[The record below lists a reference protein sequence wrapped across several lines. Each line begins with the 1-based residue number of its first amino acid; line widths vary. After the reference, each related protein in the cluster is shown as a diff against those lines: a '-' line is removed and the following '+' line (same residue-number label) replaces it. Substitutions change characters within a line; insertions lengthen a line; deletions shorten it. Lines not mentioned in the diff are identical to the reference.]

1 MLVRR
6 LSFFGKK
13 FPMAATQT
21 NSLVK
26 SAAVVTVAVLCSRIL
41 GLVREQVFA
50 GLFGAGN
57 DYDAFVVAFRIPN
70 LLRDLFGEG
79 ALSAAFVTVFSLYD
93 SQRSPEETRR
103 LACNTLTFFAI
114 VLSLLSGLGMF
125 FADNIVSLLAP
136 DFSQIP
142 GKSVLT
148 IMLTKV
154 MLPFLVCISLAAVVM
169 GMLNTKGKFFIPA
182 LASSFF
188 NLGSIIGGVSL
199 AFLLPRYGQPAI
211 LGMAIGTL
219 FGGLLQLAVQLP
231 TLYGTGFRYR
241 PVFDLA
247 DPGLRH
253 ILRLM
258 IPATIGLSATQLNI
272 FINTSFAASCGAGA
286 VSWLNYAFRLMQLP
300 IGLFG
305 VALSIAMMPMISK
318 QAAAKDLPAMRQTLV
333 SALILV
339 LALTAPATAGLILL
353 DKPIIALIFQHG
365 AFTAADT
372 AATAT
377 VLSLYAV
384 GLFAYAS
391 NKVLVPAFYAIDR
404 TRYPVIAS
412 FLAVGLNYIFIQL
425 TIGRFQHMAIAL
437 STSLTMLINCLFL
450 FCLLVWQMKSLPWG
464 RLLGGAVKIIAAT
477 GVMALFLW
485 GCRLLLNDFFT
496 GNLLFVGLS
505 LVFAIGGA
513 MLLYGGLL
521 FAFKLQEATELWAAA
536 AKRFKKK

>member
-1 MLVRR
+1 ML
-6 LSFFGKK
+6 G
-13 FPMAATQT
+13 ADGI
-21 NSLVK
+21 
-26 SAAVVTVAVLCSRIL
+26 VAL
-41 GLVREQVFA
+41 
-50 GLFGAGN
+50 
-57 DYDAFVVAFRIPN
+57 
-70 LLRDLFGEG
+70 
-79 ALSAAFVTVFSLYD
+79 
-93 SQRSPEETRR
+93 
-103 LACNTLTFFAI
+103 
-114 VLSLLSGLGMF
+114 M
-125 FADNIVSLLAP
+125 AP
-136 DFSQIP
+136 DFSQIAD
-142 GKSVLT
+142 KTNLTVL
-148 IMLTKV
+148 LTRV

-169 GMLNTKGKFFIPA
+169 GMLNTKGKFFVPA
-182 LASSFF
+182 MASSFF

-199 AFLLPRYGQPAI
+199 AWLLPRYGHPAI

-219 FGGLLQLAVQLP
+219 FGGLLQLCVQLP
-231 TLYGTGFRYR
+231 SLYRSGFYYR
-241 PVFDLA
+241 PVFDLT

-272 FINTSFAASCGAGA
+272 FINTAFASSCGEGA

-305 VALSIAMMPMISK
+305 VALSIAMMPMLSK

-353 DKPIIALIFQHG
+353 DRPIIALIFQHG

-372 AATAT
+372 IATAS

-391 NKVLVPAFYAIDR
+391 NKVMVPAFYAIDR

-412 FLAVGLNYIFIQL
+412 FLAVGLNYLFIQL
-425 TIGRFQHMAIAL
+425 TIERFQHLAIAL

-450 FCLLVWQMKSLPWG
+450 FCLLVWQMGRLPWR
-464 RLLGGAVKIIAAT
+464 RLAGGAAKIVVAT

-485 GCRLLLNDFFT
+485 ACRFFLGDFFARGLLVLSLT
-496 GNLLFVGLS
+496 LAFAIFVAIVIYGLMLFVL
-505 LVFAIGGA
+505 
-513 MLLYGGLL
+513 
-521 FAFKLQEATELWAAA
+521 KLQEATELSAAMM
-536 AKRFKKK
+536 KRFKKK

>member
-1 MLVRR
+1 
-6 LSFFGKK
+6 
-13 FPMAATQT
+13 
-21 NSLVK
+21 
-26 SAAVVTVAVLCSRIL
+26 
-41 GLVREQVFA
+41 
-50 GLFGAGN
+50 
-57 DYDAFVVAFRIPN
+57 
-70 LLRDLFGEG
+70 
-79 ALSAAFVTVFSLYD
+79 
-93 SQRSPEETRR
+93 
-103 LACNTLTFFAI
+103 
-114 VLSLLSGLGMF
+114 
-125 FADNIVSLLAP
+125 
-136 DFSQIP
+136 
-142 GKSVLT
+142 
-148 IMLTKV
+148 
-154 MLPFLVCISLAAVVM
+154 
-169 GMLNTKGKFFIPA
+169 MLNTKGKFFIPA

-272 FINTSFAASCGAGA
+272 FINTSFAASCGEGA

-412 FLAVGLNYIFIQL
+412 FLAVGLNYVFINL
-425 TIGRFQHMAIAL
+425 TIDRFQHMAIAL

-450 FCLLVWQMKSLPWG
+450 FSLLVWQMKNLPWG
-464 RLLGGAVKIIAAT
+464 RLLGGAAKIATAT

-485 GCRLLLNDFFT
+485 GCRLFLGDFFT
-496 GNLLFVGLS
+496 GGLPLLALS
-505 LVFAIGGA
+505 LTFAIGGA
-513 MLLYGGLL
+513 MLLYGGML
-521 FAFKLQEATELWAAA
+521 FALKLHEATELWAAA
-536 AKRFKKK
+536 ARRFKKK